1 MNDTDQLEIYIKED
15 KEIRDLLIQESVIDY
30 HRVVR
35 CGQFINTERH
45 NTPTKPVRSHP
56 TFCMRYQCR
65 VCRRKLIDRQRKKHY
80 SNNKEFVD
88 GGGSILMLTLPV
100 PHYKEETLPSIHE
113 RFKKSMSYLKRE
125 SYGWK
130 KIKKITNQ
138 IFNYNSIELT
148 EKNNG
153 YNLHNHLIIGIKNN
167 DVSLSTIENILFDT
181 WSKITNKFGFDKV
194 SRKCINVTNVTNTLG
209 GHSGSRGDKSI
220 EDLSKRKGTLENYER
235 KFKETYESPSSQFR
249 TKKLKQIGNEIK
261 TINTTFSKRT
271 RRGRI
276 RKITREELIHK

>member
-1 MNDTDQLEIYIKED
+1 MNDTDQLEMYIQED
-15 KEIRDLLIQESVIDY
+15 LEIRDLLVQERIIDN

-35 CGQFINTERH
+35 CGQFINTERY
-45 NTPTKPVRSHP
+45 NSPTKPVRSHP

-65 VCRRKLIDRQRKKHY
+65 VCRRKLIDTQRKKHY

-113 RFKKSMSYLKRE
+113 RFMKSMNYLKRE

-153 YNLHNHLIIGIKNN
+153 YHLHNHLIIGINN
-167 DVSLSTIENILFDT
+167 NGVSLSTI
-181 WSKITNKFGFDKV
+181 
-194 SRKCINVTNVTNTLG
+194 
-209 GHSGSRGDKSI
+209 SGSIGDKSI

-235 KFKETYESPSSQFR
+235 KFKESYESPSSQFR
-249 TKKLKQIGNEIK
+249 TKKLKEIGNEIK

-276 RKITREELIHK
+276 RKILEKN